1 MTMLA
6 VIMHSPDFAEVC
18 FLIAVILF
26 AIEVVL
32 IIAKPVGYTLGGL
45 MIAAGLLAV
54 ALGFLAL

>member
-1 MTMLA
+1 MSTLA

-26 AIEVVL
+26 AVEVVL
-32 IIAKPVGYTLGGL
+32 IIAKPAGYAFGGL
-45 MIAAGLLAV
+45 LVAAGLLAV